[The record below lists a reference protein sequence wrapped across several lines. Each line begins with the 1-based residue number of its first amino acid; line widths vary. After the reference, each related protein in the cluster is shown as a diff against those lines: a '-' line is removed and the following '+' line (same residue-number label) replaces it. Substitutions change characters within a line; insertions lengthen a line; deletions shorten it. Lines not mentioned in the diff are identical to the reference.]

1 MNEFVRMVLSND
13 LTSIVCIIT
22 LSVFVLFVAGLF
34 RIMWLSGKFR
44 KIKSIEAIKTE
55 KHAARIFKKYEAT
68 IVFPDKEGK
77 MKTDEEAEAYFDLDS
92 VLSEIRINRRLLNAG
107 SGLLVG
113 LGLLGTFLGLT
124 IGVMDFDSGS
134 TEAIQSSINE
144 LLNGMGTAFA
154 TSIVGMA
161 SSLVFIILEKTCIN
175 GFALLGI
182 NGLQRNIE
190 SICSTI
196 DKEYYI
202 SQPEKYTLIYERQ
215 NQYLTTLF
223 TSNDNT
229 NGEELKP
236 GNMLRELLD
245 VSRRQNKD
253 LTDLFEEIIF
263 TQTNKAMQESIK
275 PLVEQVNQ
283 VAAVLGEKLDSFAN
297 SVKSPGDNMANSIV
311 KDLKDAIDNM
321 ARELRTSLS
330 DSMSGN
336 IGGLETAVQS
346 LASFPVQIENMTQSM
361 TSNFAKIEELVNRLA
376 SSTASTNDDIINSVK
391 EQIGLATS
399 NMNNLT
405 QNLQTTMDKID
416 KQFSESSNASTEKL
430 NGMLKEVERVIT
442 QLNNQA
448 EQTSHSII
456 QKQKSTNEQ
465 SDELLKQFQIS
476 IGNAKSMLDDVKNTL
491 GQFKALQRETNEATS
506 HLSQISKDASSA
518 TANLQ
523 TTQSRFNE
531 QLKTNID
538 KNIQASELI
547 QAALEESKK
556 LPNTYITSFGD
567 IKNSLQSI
575 FAQLAQGLNEY
586 SQTVKANTQN
596 LLDSYTS
603 AVNSGIQQLS
613 GAIESLGGLVEEI
626 ADVKPNSNT
635 LKR

>member
-1 MNEFVRMVLSND
+1 MNEFVRMVLSNKVT
-13 LTSIVCIIT
+13 LSVCIIT
-22 LSVFVLFVAGLF
+22 LIVFVLFVVGLF
-34 RIMWLSGKFR
+34 RIILLSGKFR
-44 KIKSIEAIKTE
+44 KIKKIKSIEAVKTG
-55 KHAARIFKKYEAT
+55 KHTARIFKKYEAT
-68 IVFPDKEGK
+68 IVFPNKEGK
-77 MKTDEEAEAYFDLDS
+77 MKTDEEAEVYFDLDS

-144 LLNGMGTAFA
+144 LLNGMGTAFV
-154 TSIVGMA
+154 TSLFGMFF
-161 SSLVFIILEKTCIN
+161 SLLYIFIEKTTIN
-175 GFALLGI
+175 RF
-182 NGLQRNIE
+182 QRNIT
-190 SICSTI
+190 SLCDLLDT
-196 DKEYYI
+196 EYYI
-202 SQPEKYTLIYERQ
+202 SQPEKYALIYERQ
-215 NQYLTTLF
+215 NQNLKGLF
-223 TSNDNT
+223 TT
-229 NGEELKP
+229 TINGEELKP

-556 LPNTYITSFGD
+556 LPNTYVTSFGD

-586 SQTVKANTQN
+586 SQTVKANTEN

>member
-1 MNEFVRMVLSND
+1 MNEFVRMVLNNN
-13 LTSIVCIIT
+13 LTATICILTLCVFVAFLVGILRIIF
-22 LSVFVLFVAGLF
+22 LSV
-34 RIMWLSGKFR
+34 KFR
-44 KIKSIEAIKTE
+44 RIKTIDAIKTE
-55 KHAARIFKKYEAT
+55 KYTARIFKKYETT

-77 MKTDEEAEAYFDLDS
+77 MKTDEEAEIYFNLGS
-92 VLSEIRINRRLLNAG
+92 ILSEIRINHRLLNVG

-154 TSIVGMA
+154 TSLVGMA
-161 SSLVFIILEKTCIN
+161 CSLLYIFFEKTTLN
-175 GFALLGI
+175 RF
-182 NGLQRNIE
+182 QRNITSLCE
-190 SICSTI
+190 LLDI
-196 DKEYYI
+196 EYYI
-202 SQPEKYTLIYERQ
+202 SQPEKYALIYERQ

-321 ARELRTSLS
+321 AKELRTSLS
-330 DSMSGN
+330 DSMSGK

-346 LASFPVQIENMTQSM
+346 LSSFPVQIENITQSM
-361 TSNFAKIEELVNRLA
+361 TNNFAKIEELVNRLA

-391 EQIGLATS
+391 EQIGLATT

-405 QNLQTTMDKID
+405 HNLQTSMERID
-416 KQFSESSNASTEKL
+416 KQFSDSSNASSAKL
-430 NGMLKEVERVIT
+430 REMIDEFERVVTKI
-442 QLNNQA
+442 NGQA
-448 EQTSHSII
+448 IQTSDSII
-456 QKQKSTNEQ
+456 QKQNSTNER
-465 SDELLKQFQIS
+465 SDELLKQFQLS
-476 IGNAKSMLDDVKNTL
+476 VNNAKSMLDEVKNTL
-491 GQFKALQRETNEATS
+491 GQFKSLQVVTNEATS
-506 HLSQISKDASSA
+506 HLHQASKDASSM
-518 TANLQ
+518 TENLKTMQ
-523 TTQSRFNE
+523 IRFHE
-531 QLKTNID
+531 QCKTNIE
-538 KNIQASELI
+538 KNIEASTQI
-547 QAALEESKK
+547 QTALDESKK
-556 LPNTYITSFGD
+556 LPNLYVHSFAD
-567 IKNSLQSI
+567 IQDSLKVI
-575 FAQLAQGLNEY
+575 FKELTDGLTQY
-586 SQTVKANTQN
+586 SQTVKENTQKVF
-596 LLDSYTS
+596 DSYT
-603 AVNSGIQQLS
+603 NSVTEGIQQLS
-613 GAIESLGGLVEEI
+613 GAIESLGSLVEEMT
-626 ADVKPNSNT
+626 DLKPSNT
-635 LKR
+635 PIRR

>member
-1 MNEFVRMVLSND
+1 MNEFVRMVLSNKVT
-13 LTSIVCIIT
+13 LSVCIIT
-22 LSVFVLFVAGLF
+22 LIVFVLFVVGLF
-34 RIMWLSGKFR
+34 RIILLSGKFR
-44 KIKSIEAIKTE
+44 KIKKIKSIEAVKTG
-55 KHAARIFKKYEAT
+55 KHTARIFKKYEAT
-68 IVFPDKEGK
+68 IVFPNKEGK
-77 MKTDEEAEAYFDLDS
+77 MKTDEEAEVYFDLDS

-144 LLNGMGTAFA
+144 LLNGMGTAFV
-154 TSIVGMA
+154 TSLFGMFF
-161 SSLVFIILEKTCIN
+161 SLLYIFIEKTTIN
-175 GFALLGI
+175 RF
-182 NGLQRNIE
+182 QRNIT
-190 SICSTI
+190 SLCGLLDT
-196 DKEYYI
+196 EYYI
-202 SQPEKYTLIYERQ
+202 SQPEKYALIYERQ

-229 NGEELKP
+229 NGEELRP

-376 SSTASTNDDIINSVK
+376 SNTASTNNDIINSVK
-391 EQIGLATS
+391 EQIGLATT
-399 NMNNLT
+399 NMSNLT
-405 QNLQTTMDKID
+405 QNLQTTMDRID

-442 QLNNQA
+442 QLNSQA

-547 QAALEESKK
+547 QAALEKSKT
-556 LPNTYITSFGD
+556 LPDTYVNSFSD
-567 IKNSLQSI
+567 IKDSLQSI
-575 FAQLAQGLNEY
+575 FAKLAQGLNDY
-586 SQTVKANTQN
+586 SQTVKTNTQN
-596 LLDSYTS
+596 LLDSYTKN
-603 AVNSGIQQLS
+603 VTDGIEQLK
-613 GAIESLGGLVEEI
+613 GAIDLLGNVVEEI
-626 ADVKPNSNT
+626 SEIKPTNNSI
-635 LKR
+635 KR

>member
-1 MNEFVRMVLSND
+1 MNEFVRMVLSNN
-13 LTSIVCIIT
+13 LTATICILTLCVFVAFLVGILRIIF
-22 LSVFVLFVAGLF
+22 LSV
-34 RIMWLSGKFR
+34 KFR
-44 KIKSIEAIKTE
+44 RIKTIDAIKTE
-55 KHAARIFKKYEAT
+55 KYTARIFKKYETT

-77 MKTDEEAEAYFDLDS
+77 MKTDEEAEIYFNLGS
-92 VLSEIRINRRLLNAG
+92 LLSEIRINHRLLNAG

-202 SQPEKYTLIYERQ
+202 SQPEKYALIYERM
-215 NQYLTTLF
+215 NNNLF
-223 TSNDNT
+223 ALFSSKDQKGN
-229 NGEELKP
+229 ELKP
-236 GNMLRELLD
+236 GNVLRDLLD
-245 VSRRQNKD
+245 ENKQQNIY
-253 LTDLFEEIIF
+253 LSGLSEEVIF
-263 TQTNKAMQESIK
+263 TQANKAMQESLK

-283 VAAVLGEKLDSFAN
+283 MTKELGEKLDSFAN
-297 SVKSPGDNMANSIV
+297 SVKSPGDNMANGIV
-311 KDLKDAIDNM
+311 KDLKDAIDKM
-321 ARELRTSLS
+321 ARELKMSVS
-330 DSMSGN
+330 DSMSGK

-376 SSTASTNDDIINSVK
+376 SNTASTNNDIINSVK
-391 EQIGLATS
+391 EQIGLATT
-399 NMNNLT
+399 NMSNLT
-405 QNLQTTMDKID
+405 QNLQTTMDRID

-442 QLNNQA
+442 QLNSQA

-538 KNIQASELI
+538 KNIQASERI

-556 LPNTYITSFGD
+556 LPDTYVTSFGD

-575 FAQLAQGLNEY
+575 FEQLAQGLNEY

-596 LLDSYTS
+596 LLDSYTA
-603 AVNSGIQQLS
+603 AVNNGIQQLS

>member
-1 MNEFVRMVLSND
+1 MNEFVRFVRMVLSNN
-13 LTSIVCIIT
+13 LTATICILTVCVFLAFIGGILSI
-22 LSVFVLFVAGLF
+22 LF
-34 RIMWLSGKFR
+34 RSVKFR
-44 KIKSIEAIKTE
+44 RIKTIDAIKTE
-55 KHAARIFKKYEAT
+55 KHTARIFKKYETT

-77 MKTDEEAEAYFDLDS
+77 MKTDEEADIYFNLGS
-92 VLSEIRINRRLLNAG
+92 ILSEIRINHRLLNAG

-154 TSIVGMA
+154 TSLVGMA
-161 SSLVFIILEKTCIN
+161 CSLLYIFIEKTTIN
-175 GFALLGI
+175 RF
-182 NGLQRNIE
+182 QRNIT
-190 SICSTI
+190 SLCDLLDT
-196 DKEYYI
+196 EYYI
-202 SQPEKYTLIYERQ
+202 SQPEKYALIYERQ
-215 NQYLTTLF
+215 NQNLKGLF
-223 TSNDNT
+223 TT
-229 NGEELKP
+229 TINGEELKP

-297 SVKSPGDNMANSIV
+297 SVKSTGDNMANDIV
-311 KDLKDAIDNM
+311 KDLKDAIDKM
-321 ARELRTSLS
+321 AKELKMSVS
-330 DSMSGN
+330 DSMSGK
-336 IGGLETAVQS
+336 IDGLETAVKS
-346 LASFPVQIENMTQSM
+346 LASFPSQIENMTQSM
-361 TSNFAKIEELVNRLA
+361 VNNFAGIEELVNNLA
-376 SSTASTNDDIINSVK
+376 NNTASTNNEIINSVR
-391 EQIGLATS
+391 EQIGSATT
-399 NMNNLT
+399 NMSNLT
-405 QNLQTTMDKID
+405 QNFQTTMDRID
-416 KQFSESSNASTEKL
+416 KQFSESSKASTEKL
-430 NGMLKEVERVIT
+430 KGMLKEVERVIT
-442 QLNNQA
+442 QLNRQT
-448 EQTSHSII
+448 EQTIHSII

-465 SDELLKQFQIS
+465 SDELMRQFRLS
-476 IGNAKSMLDDVKNTL
+476 IENAKTMLDDVKNTL
-491 GQFKALQRETNEATS
+491 GQFKTLQIETNEATS
-506 HLSQISKDASSA
+506 HLSQISKNASSA
-518 TANLQ
+518 TDSLQ
-523 TTQSRFNE
+523 AAQSRFNE

-538 KNIQASELI
+538 KNIQASEQI
-547 QAALEESKK
+547 QTALEESKK
-556 LPNTYITSFGD
+556 LPNTYVTSFGD

>member
-34 RIMWLSGKFR
+34 RIMWLSGIFR
-44 KIKSIEAIKTE
+44 KIKSIEAIQTE

-124 IGVMDFDSGS
+124 IGVMDFDSDS
-134 TEAIQSSINE
+134 TEAIQKSINE

-154 TSIVGMA
+154 TSLVGMA
-161 SSLVFIILEKTCIN
+161 CSLIFIFLEKITIN
-175 GFALLGI
+175 GFSLIGI
-182 NGLQRNIE
+182 YGLQRNIDSVC
-190 SICSTI
+190 SIL
-196 DKEYYI
+196 DNKYFI
-202 SQPEKYTLIYERQ
+202 SPPEKYALIYERQ
-215 NQYLTTLF
+215 NQHLESLF
-223 TSNDNT
+223 TSTDNT
-229 NGEELKP
+229 SGKELRP

-263 TQTNKAMQESIK
+263 PQANKAMQESIN

-283 VAAVLGEKLDSFAN
+283 VAKELGEKLDSFAN

-321 ARELRTSLS
+321 AKELRTSLS
-330 DSMSGN
+330 DAMSGK

-361 TSNFAKIEELVNRLA
+361 TSNFVKIEELVNRLA
-376 SSTASTNDDIINSVK
+376 SNTASTNNDIINSVK
-391 EQIGLATS
+391 EQIGLATT
-399 NMNNLT
+399 NMSNLT
-405 QNLQTTMDKID
+405 QNLQTTMDRID

-442 QLNNQA
+442 QSNSQA

-476 IGNAKSMLDDVKNTL
+476 IGNAKSMLDEVKNTL

-506 HLSQISKDASSA
+506 HLNQISKDASSA

-547 QAALEESKK
+547 QAALEKSKT
-556 LPNTYITSFGD
+556 LPDTYVNSFKD
-567 IKNSLQSI
+567 IKDSLKSI
-575 FAQLAQGLNEY
+575 FIDLAKGLNDY
-586 SQTVKANTQN
+586 SQTVKTNTQN
-596 LLDSYTS
+596 LLDSYTKN
-603 AVNSGIQQLS
+603 VTDGIEQLK
-613 GAIESLGGLVEEI
+613 GAIDLLGNVVEEI
-626 ADVKPNSNT
+626 SEIKPTNNSI
-635 LKR
+635 RR

>member
-1 MNEFVRMVLSND
+1 MNEFVRFVRMVLSNN
-13 LTSIVCIIT
+13 LTATICILTVCVFLAFIGGILSI
-22 LSVFVLFVAGLF
+22 LF
-34 RIMWLSGKFR
+34 RSVKFR
-44 KIKSIEAIKTE
+44 RIKTIDAIKTE
-55 KHAARIFKKYEAT
+55 KHTARIFKKYETT

-77 MKTDEEAEAYFDLDS
+77 MKTDEEADIYFNLGS
-92 VLSEIRINRRLLNAG
+92 ILSEIRINHRLLNAG

-161 SSLVFIILEKTCIN
+161 CSLLYIFIEKTTIN
-175 GFALLGI
+175 RF
-182 NGLQRNIE
+182 QRNIT
-190 SICSTI
+190 SLCDLLDT
-196 DKEYYI
+196 EYYI
-202 SQPEKYTLIYERQ
+202 SQPEKYALIYERQ
-215 NQYLTTLF
+215 NQNLKGLF
-223 TSNDNT
+223 TT
-229 NGEELKP
+229 TINGEELKP

-297 SVKSPGDNMANSIV
+297 SVKSTGDNMANDIV
-311 KDLKDAIDNM
+311 KDLKDAIDKM
-321 ARELRTSLS
+321 AKELKMSVS
-330 DSMSGN
+330 DSMSGK
-336 IGGLETAVQS
+336 IDGLETAVKS
-346 LASFPVQIENMTQSM
+346 LASFPSQIENMTQSM
-361 TSNFAKIEELVNRLA
+361 VNNFAGIEELVNNLA
-376 SSTASTNDDIINSVK
+376 NNTASTNNEIINSVR
-391 EQIGLATS
+391 EQIGSATT
-399 NMNNLT
+399 NMSNLT
-405 QNLQTTMDKID
+405 QNFQTTMDRID

-430 NGMLKEVERVIT
+430 KGMLKEVERVIT
-442 QLNNQA
+442 QLNRQT
-448 EQTSHSII
+448 EQTIHSII

-465 SDELLKQFQIS
+465 SDELMRQFRLS
-476 IGNAKSMLDDVKNTL
+476 IENAKTMLDDVKNTL
-491 GQFKALQRETNEATS
+491 GQFKTLQIETNEATS
-506 HLSQISKDASSA
+506 HLSQISKNASSA
-518 TANLQ
+518 TDSLQ
-523 TTQSRFNE
+523 AAQSRFNE

-538 KNIQASELI
+538 KNIQASEQI
-547 QAALEESKK
+547 QTALEESKK
-556 LPNTYITSFGD
+556 LPNTYVTSFGD

>member
-154 TSIVGMA
+154 NSIVGMA

-263 TQTNKAMQESIK
+263 TQTNKAMHESIK

-321 ARELRTSLS
+321 ARELRISLS

-391 EQIGLATS
+391 EQIGLATT

-416 KQFSESSNASTEKL
+416 KQFFESSNASTEKL

-476 IGNAKSMLDDVKNTL
+476 IGNAKSMLDEVKNTL
-491 GQFKALQRETNEATS
+491 GQFKALQRETNE
-506 HLSQISKDASSA
+506 
-518 TANLQ
+518 
-523 TTQSRFNE
+523 
-531 QLKTNID
+531 
-538 KNIQASELI
+538 
-547 QAALEESKK
+547 
-556 LPNTYITSFGD
+556 
-567 IKNSLQSI
+567 
-575 FAQLAQGLNEY
+575 
-586 SQTVKANTQN
+586 
-596 LLDSYTS
+596 
-603 AVNSGIQQLS
+603 
-613 GAIESLGGLVEEI
+613 
-626 ADVKPNSNT
+626 
-635 LKR
+635 

>member
-22 LSVFVLFVAGLF
+22 LSVFVLFVVAGLF

-77 MKTDEEAEAYFDLDS
+77 MKTDEEAEVYFDLDS

-161 SSLVFIILEKTCIN
+161 CSLVFIILEKTCIN

-190 SICSTI
+190 SICSII

-202 SQPEKYTLIYERQ
+202 SQPEKYALIYERQ
-215 NQYLTTLF
+215 NQNLKGLF
-223 TSNDNT
+223 TT
-229 NGEELKP
+229 TINGEELKP

-263 TQTNKAMQESIK
+263 KQTNKAMQESIK

-330 DSMSGN
+330 DSMSGK

-376 SSTASTNDDIINSVK
+376 SNTASTNNDIINSVK
-391 EQIGLATS
+391 EQIGLATT
-399 NMNNLT
+399 NMSNLT
-405 QNLQTTMDKID
+405 QNLQTTMDRID

-442 QLNNQA
+442 QLNSQA

-547 QAALEESKK
+547 QAALEKSKT
-556 LPNTYITSFGD
+556 LPDTYVNSFSD
-567 IKNSLQSI
+567 IKDSLQSI
-575 FAQLAQGLNEY
+575 FAKLAQGLNDY
-586 SQTVKANTQN
+586 SQTVKTNTQN
-596 LLDSYTS
+596 LLNSYTKN
-603 AVNSGIQQLS
+603 VTDGIEQLK
-613 GAIESLGGLVEEI
+613 GAIDLLGNVVEEI
-626 ADVKPNSNT
+626 SEIKPTNNSI
-635 LKR
+635 KR

>member
-1 MNEFVRMVLSND
+1 MVLSND

-22 LSVFVLFVAGLF
+22 LSVFVLFVVAGLF

-77 MKTDEEAEAYFDLDS
+77 MKTDEEAEVYFDLDS

-161 SSLVFIILEKTCIN
+161 CSLVFIILEKTCIN

-190 SICSTI
+190 SICSII

-202 SQPEKYTLIYERQ
+202 SQPEKYALIYERQ
-215 NQYLTTLF
+215 NQYLTSLF

-376 SSTASTNDDIINSVK
+376 SNTASTNDDIINSVK
-391 EQIGLATS
+391 EQIGLATT
-399 NMNNLT
+399 NMSNLT
-405 QNLQTTMDKID
+405 QNLQTTMDRID

-442 QLNNQA
+442 QLNSQA

-547 QAALEESKK
+547 QAALEKSKT
-556 LPNTYITSFGD
+556 LPDTYVNSFSD
-567 IKNSLQSI
+567 IKDSLQSI
-575 FAQLAQGLNEY
+575 FAKLAQGLNDY
-586 SQTVKANTQN
+586 SQTVKTNTQN
-596 LLDSYTS
+596 LLDSYTKN
-603 AVNSGIQQLS
+603 VTDGIEQLK
-613 GAIESLGGLVEEI
+613 GAIDLLGNVVEEI
-626 ADVKPNSNT
+626 SEIKPTNNSI
-635 LKR
+635 KR